1 MSDYH
6 NTENTT
12 NRNKVQYLLIQ
23 MSHIHI
29 FKKEKERERMES
41 KIRVL
46 SHGRVYLPRPSQCF
60 SELVM
65 VRIIQSNRH
74 ILSFMLLVHCARK
87 WTIHSI
93 KLCFSCC
100 CCFFVGLFFFF
111 FGGETNTLSY
121 SQGLKTNSVT

>member
-65 VRIIQSNRH
+65 VRIIQSNRV
-74 ILSFMLLVHCARK
+74 MLLVHCARK

-111 FGGETNTLSY
+111 FFGGETNTLSY